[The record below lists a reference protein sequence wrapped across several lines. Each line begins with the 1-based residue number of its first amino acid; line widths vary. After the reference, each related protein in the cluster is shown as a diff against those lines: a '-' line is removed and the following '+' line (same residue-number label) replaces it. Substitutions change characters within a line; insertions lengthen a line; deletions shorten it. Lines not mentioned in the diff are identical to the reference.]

1 MRATQPTALIAAK
14 LVAAQATLMRSNGR
28 GLGRLLCTRRAG
40 VTLEAAAEVT
50 AAAAVREAI
59 LRNGPRRLK
68 LGPLVA
74 MLELLSYLTSA

>member
-1 MRATQPTALIAAK
+1 MLATQPAAKLAAK
-14 LVAAQATLMRSNGR
+14 LVAAQATLRRSSGR
-28 GLGRLLCTRRAG
+28 GLGRPLCTLRAG

-74 MLELLSYLTSA
+74 MLELLYLSSA